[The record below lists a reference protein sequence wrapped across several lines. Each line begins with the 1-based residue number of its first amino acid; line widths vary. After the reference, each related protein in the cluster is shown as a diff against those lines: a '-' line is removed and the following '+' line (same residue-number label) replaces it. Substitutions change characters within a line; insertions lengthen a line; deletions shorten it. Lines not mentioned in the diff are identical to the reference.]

1 HTAAVAAGLSGV
13 ARGAAIA
20 AADPVG
26 ACLAGPAL
34 DVAAATGQR
43 VGDEVGAAD
52 TRTTDLV
59 AVTGLGG
66 ATLSFADTVAADA
79 ELGGPTHPPAEATVV
94 AVAVHKGARS
104 VAAGLTE
111 ATADTATDTFTTDTL
126 EAFTTLDTTGAA
138 AELAGLE
145 VDAVV
150 EAATI
155 FGVAAHRVATDP
167 SC

>member
-1 HTAAVAAGLSGV
+1 
-13 ARGAAIA
+13 
-20 AADPVG
+20 
-26 ACLAGPAL
+26 
-34 DVAAATGQR
+34 
-43 VGDEVGAAD
+43 
-52 TRTTDLV
+52 
-59 AVTGLGG
+59 
-66 ATLSFADTVAADA
+66 
-79 ELGGPTHPPAEATVV
+79 
-94 AVAVHKGARS
+94 
-104 VAAGLTE
+104 TE

-167 SC
+167 SCRVAEIEDDVGVVGRTVALDAFTDGAVGVRFTGELFDADR